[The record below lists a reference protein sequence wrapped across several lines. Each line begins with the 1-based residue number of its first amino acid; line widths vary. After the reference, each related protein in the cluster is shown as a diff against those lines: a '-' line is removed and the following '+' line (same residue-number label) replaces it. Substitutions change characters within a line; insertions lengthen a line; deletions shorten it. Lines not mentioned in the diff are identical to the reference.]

1 MSFAVY
7 LIIFGIVG
15 LTTILSLVQWGYLLS
30 LSSRIKEIEQE
41 IEKKAQ
47 EFDVLRKNRNTEA
60 RPAPQTEKN
69 EFQDFNTPSES
80 PDSNMTCSPIQVIRP
95 TDDTGDNDIIA
106 VQPGIAE
113 APAPISNDEAA
124 GGLEDPEG
132 SIQIMK
138 NVNGKFTDTSI
149 FRIKSRKNAPQESVP
164 ENNENQRESFTPA
177 QHPDTYDNPFSEVSD
192 DKEQEPIQ
200 VVKPGKDDQYGSE
213 IIPIR
218 PSTEADPFAGT
229 SYPEQ
234 NPSEPEK
241 IDQSALSGSEPN
253 DSGSNLYL
261 PPEHVDSPTEI
272 LQSISSNKHHYSKET
287 VSSTLPLYSD
297 AAHDADFPGLCKMIS
312 QIISTR
318 KKPDIKIDFSGIQF
332 IYDKELQYLEKI
344 HHIIKER
351 GGKLLFINCSP
362 ELSEFLGRNPDLLS
376 LIKKTHT

>member
-1 MSFAVY
+1 MSNGVVTV
-7 LIIFGIVG
+7 IILQNKDRTGN
-15 LTTILSLVQWGYLLS
+15 
-30 LSSRIKEIEQE
+30 E
-41 IEKKAQ
+41 KAQ
-47 EFDVLRKNRNTEA
+47 EFDVLRRTET
-60 RPAPQTEKN
+60 QK
-69 EFQDFNTPSES
+69 
-80 PDSNMTCSPIQVIRP
+80 PDPRLKQKRMNFRILIPHRKAGQQYDLLPIQVIRP

-272 LQSISSNKHHYSKET
+272 LQSISSNKHHHSKET

-312 QIISTR
+312 QLISTR

-332 IYDKELQYLEKI
+332 IYDKELQYLEKNSPYY
-344 HHIIKER
+344 KER

-376 LIKKTHT
+376 LIKDSYMITLGIESSCDEISRNT